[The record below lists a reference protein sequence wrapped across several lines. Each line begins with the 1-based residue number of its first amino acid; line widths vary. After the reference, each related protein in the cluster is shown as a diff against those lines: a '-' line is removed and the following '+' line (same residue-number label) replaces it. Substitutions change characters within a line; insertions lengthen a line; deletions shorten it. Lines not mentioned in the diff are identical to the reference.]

1 MGELDYLKGKSVL
14 DVVLELPKFDWYMNN
29 RQGIAPIKTNI
40 CTLIFVS
47 YQQEKPRTDIDRYPP
62 VDADSLKSLDDLS
75 FVTVQDGR
83 MIGLTSKVQIG
94 EQHENRYAHLPM
106 MDFDTHDN
114 FSEMKEAAL
123 LDLLKEKIREDT
135 QLEKGVILKSGPK
148 RNYHFLGI
156 GSLLSEEELVN
167 FAGLCLL
174 MRQLSEKKEKLGLA
188 DSRYIGHM
196 LTPLKHLVDLD
207 NPTGFLTQYSYT
219 LRFATLRLTKKPKYK
234 HPPKVI
240 AVLD

>member
-1 MGELDYLKGKSVL
+1 MRELEYLKGKSVL

-29 RQGIAPIKTNI
+29 RQGIVPIKTNI

-62 VDADSLKSLDDLS
+62 VDAGSLKSLDDLS
-75 FVTVQDGR
+75 FIEVKDGR
-83 MIGLTSKVQIG
+83 MMGLTSNVQIG
-94 EQHENRYAHLPM
+94 EKHENRYAHLPM

-114 FSEMKEAAL
+114 FSEMSEAAL
-123 LDLLKEKIREDT
+123 LELIKEKIRKDT

-156 GSLLSEEELVN
+156 GSMLSEEELVN

-174 MRQLSEKKEKLGLA
+174 MHESKDGRKLNLA

-196 LTPLKHLVDLD
+196 LTAMKYLVDLD

-219 LRFATLRLTKKPKYK
+219 CRFATLRLTKKPKYK
-234 HPPKVI
+234 HPPKVV